1 MLAVIAAIDF
11 LLAMLP
17 KARVGVE
24 EGQKFYNAARDIF
37 GSEELPSLTAAEIA
51 AKMGVQFQANL
62 DDAQAELNRLN
73 EA

>member
-24 EGQKFYNAARDIF
+24 EGQKFYAAAKAIWGDQLP
-37 GSEELPSLTAAEIA
+37 ELTDAEIA